1 MFKDSHLQFPLH
13 FTFKI
18 STLAS
23 DFIVT
28 NSRNEEVSY
37 VRQKL
42 FKLKESVQVYK
53 NQQKTEV
60 LYNINAN
67 KWIDFNTTYTISKP
81 NGNVIGTVARKGM
94 RSIWKAT
101 YAILDTNKKT
111 LFTIEE
117 DNAWVKFW
125 DGLVS
130 EIPLVGMFTG
140 YFLNPSYSVKNAQ
153 GKVYYQLKKQP
164 SFWGRRFVLEKIN
177 EVDSSEVESLIV
189 NGLMMMVLMEKNRG

>member
-153 GKVYYQLKKQP
+153 GKVY
-164 SFWGRRFVLEKIN
+164 
-177 EVDSSEVESLIV
+177 
-189 NGLMMMVLMEKNRG
+189 